1 MLGNFLLIN
10 LDIFTHLIKQ
20 KEHIPSFFLKKLH
33 YNLRESQAS
42 HSQVLP
48 AYTVFRNLCPMRF
61 SPLSRVRLF
70 ATSWTVSPR
79 LLCPWDSP
87 GKSTGVGCCALFQ
100 GIFPNQGIF
109 LTQGSN
115 PHLTST
121 ALAGGSFTTFTT
133 WDAQK
138 CCVHLIFRNLQLH
151 INCKL
156 ILTYSKLI
164 VRQTESLFK
173 IPE

>member
-10 LDIFTHLIKQ
+10 LDSFTHLIKQ
-20 KEHIPSFFLKKLH
+20 KEHISSFFLKKLH
-33 YNLRESQAS
+33 YNLQENQVS
-42 HSQVLP
+42 HSKVLS
-48 AYTVFRNLCPMRF
+48 ASYTIFRNLCPMRF
-61 SPLSRVRLF
+61 SPFSRVWLF
-70 ATSWTVSPR
+70 ATSWTISPR

-109 LTQGSN
+109 LTQGSK
-115 PHLTST
+115 PHLMSP

-138 CCVHLIFRNLQLH
+138 CCVIFYLESTSA
-151 INCKL
+151 CKL
-156 ILTYSKLI
+156 
-164 VRQTESLFK
+164 
-173 IPE
+173 